1 MPGVTF
7 YGTKTSVFF
16 LFPTSVIVSFFSGV
30 LVNGHLY
37 VDIKK
42 PRSSTDRWTARKPCW
57 SCVEREENLRDSAMT
72 IFNLLIYRDFLPAFA
87 WSLDAVAYH

>member
-37 VDIKK
+37 VDIKNQDQVLIDGLLENHVGLAL
-42 PRSSTDRWTARKPCW
+42 R
-57 SCVEREENLRDSAMT
+57 ERERRT
-72 IFNLLIYRDFLPAFA
+72 
-87 WSLDAVAYH
+87 